1 MALDCTVAP
10 TYFNSRPCGRG
21 DREDAGGC
29 CKQAISIH
37 APAGGAT
44 LWRAYCRRGFSYFNS
59 RPCGR
64 GDLGNGGIISASNL
78 FQFTPLREGRPT
90 PTRPESLLTNF
101 NSRPCGRGDA
111 VFQIIARRDFYFNS
125 RPCGRGDRKRLQSF
139 PQQLLFQFTPLREGR
154 PTPTRPESLLTNFNS
169 RPCGRGDAV
178 FQIIARRD
186 FYFNSRP
193 CGRGDRKRLQSFPQQ
208 LLFQFTPLREGR
220 PAALMSAVWMIFQFT
235 PLREGRR
242 DYRTTIAGARLFQFT
257 PLREGRRPGDV

>member
-1 MALDCTVAP
+1 MPPAWLP
-10 TYFNSRPCGRG
+10 S
-21 DREDAGGC
+21 
-29 CKQAISIH
+29 ISIH

-44 LWRAYCRRGFSYFNS
+44 QKLRDIFVAGTISIHAPAGGATDGLRLHRSAYLFQFTPLREGRPRRCRRMLQASNFNS

-64 GDLGNGGIISASNL
+64 GDLGNGGIISASN
-78 FQFTPLREGRPT
+78 
-90 PTRPESLLTNF
+90 
-101 NSRPCGRGDA
+101 
-111 VFQIIARRDFYFNS
+111 
-125 RPCGRGDRKRLQSF
+125 
-139 PQQLLFQFTPLREGR
+139 LFQFTPLREGR